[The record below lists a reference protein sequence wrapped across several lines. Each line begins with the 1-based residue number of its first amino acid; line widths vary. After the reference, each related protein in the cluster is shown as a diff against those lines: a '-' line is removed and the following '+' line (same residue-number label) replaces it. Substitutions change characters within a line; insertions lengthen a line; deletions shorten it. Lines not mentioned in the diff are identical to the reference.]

1 MIRCN
6 INVSKVDKQ
15 YLYEGKTGKFLEVT
29 LLESKGGPD
38 KYGNDGFIVQ
48 GVTKEARDRGER
60 GPIIGSWKHS
70 TKAPR
75 PQGHP
80 TGGTQ
85 PVADDLF

>member
-29 LLESKGGPD
+29 LLESKGGQD

-48 GVTKEARDRGER
+48 GVSKEARDRGER

-75 PQGHP
+75 SQGHP

>member
-29 LLESKGGPD
+29 LLESKNGPD

-60 GPIIGSWKHS
+60 GPIIGSWKNS

-75 PQGHP
+75 SQGHP
-80 TGGTQ
+80 TGGHQ
-85 PVADDLF
+85 PVDDNLF

>member
-29 LLESKGGPD
+29 LLESKNGPD
-38 KYGNDGFIVQ
+38 KYGNDGFVVQ
-48 GVTKEARDRGER
+48 GVSKEARDRGER

-75 PQGHP
+75 SQGHP
-80 TGGTQ
+80 TGGTH